1 MVHTLRDGVTPVGSR
16 LVGPQSERRFHVFP
30 FPFGAV
36 SSCCHWPWGFGHYMG
51 QCVGRFPLLL
61 ARRFSLVLRTFSFW
75 MGFEP
80 P

>member
-16 LVGPQSERRFHVFP
+16 LVGPQSERRFHVFL